1 MITLYSSGCYNCKR
15 LIERLNNTGIKYTIS
30 QDLTLIRQMGFDTVP
45 ILRVG
50 DNYMTYKEAI
60 NWLKGEQNVSREI

>member
-1 MITLYSSGCYNCKR
+1 
-15 LIERLNNTGIKYTIS
+15 
-30 QDLTLIRQMGFDTVP
+30 MGFDTVP

-50 DNYMTYKEAI
+50 DNYMTYKEAV